1 VRRVRGCVA
10 GQTVKDLILPT
21 TAPCMRRIYSTET
34 PSSLLSAASLFH
46 SLSDPARL
54 ALLQHLALG
63 EHSVVG
69 PAGAPPPDPAR

>member
-1 VRRVRGCVA
+1 
-10 GQTVKDLILPT
+10 
-21 TAPCMRRIYSTET
+21 MRRIYSTET
-34 PSSLLSAASLFH
+34 PSSLLPAASLFH

-54 ALLQHLALG
+54 ALPQHLALG